1 MRMRSSAEPEV
12 RVPLPSEIGKVEGAP
27 PRSEL
32 PAGALLGPPRAP
44 KPFVPSDDPVRDRLG
59 MKADGDGGYREDRT
73 TFEARVDRDGHIKFT
88 DKANLK
94 LEGLG
99 GSFDLTDAV
108 MRAMG
113 DDPYGYEKKRIME
126 RTRETRAGMAV
137 AERGELLNEALRKLP
152 GYLRRIWGH
161 PTWTVAQKRRALFAL
176 WDEVAEEGPPEV
188 LRAGEAVRAIIVR
201 FIGETL
207 PEGSADGFTGEELEK
222 MNRAR
227 KSRRPFQPYVR

>member
-1 MRMRSSAEPEV
+1 MRMRSGEV
-12 RVPLPSEIGKVEGAP
+12 RVPLPSEIGKVPGPP

-32 PAGALLGPPRAP
+32 PPGALLGPPRAP
-44 KPFVPSDDPVRDRLG
+44 RPFVPSDDPLRDRLG
-59 MKADGDGGYREDRT
+59 MPADGDGGYREERT
-73 TFEARVDRDGHIKFT
+73 TFTAHVGRDGHIKFD
-88 DKANLK
+88 DKANLQ

-99 GSFDLTDAV
+99 GTFDLTDAV

-137 AERGELLNEALRKLP
+137 AQRDANLNESLRKLP
-152 GYLRRIWGH
+152 AYLRRIWAH
-161 PTWTVAQKRRALFAL
+161 PTWTAAQKRRVLFAL

-188 LRAGEAVRAIIVR
+188 LRAGEAVRAIIVK
-201 FIGETL
+201 FIVAEL
-207 PEGSADGFTGEELEK
+207 PEGSAAAFTAEELDQ

-227 KSRRPFQPYVR
+227 KSRRPFLPYVR